1 MNSKQ
6 IRFVGL
12 LTRTNENEI
21 ISAVFAGRLP
31 LQIFVHIRLVNLEV
45 KYLYRQ
51 WNRHILVHRFYA
63 HIVDHITQ

>member
-1 MNSKQ
+1 MNSKK

-12 LTRTNENEI
+12 LTRTNEIKI

-31 LQIFVHIRLVNLEV
+31 LQTFAHIRLVNLEM

-51 WNRHILVHRFYA
+51 
-63 HIVDHITQ
+63 